1 MVGNINKVNIK
12 MLAERFAT
20 DNNPKREKKREKKT

>member
-20 DNNPKREKKREKKT
+20 DNNPKREKKRVKKT

>member
-12 MLAERFAT
+12 MLAERLAT
-20 DNNPKREKKREKKT
+20 DNNPKREKKRVKKT

>member
-20 DNNPKREKKREKKT
+20 DNPKREKKRVKKT